1 MNIYL
6 IGYMYSGKTTLGHK
20 LAVKLGYQWLDLD
33 QVFEQVFHT
42 SIPIFFKR
50 YGEEAFRKLEQKLL
64 HETAN
69 NDNTV
74 ISTGG
79 GTPCFFDNIQWIKGA
94 KENHLVVGSQARI
107 LYADCEGRTKIA
119 AAFFDKLFHAIKTIR
134 PHGGDLPGTA
144 AARTHK
150 KLQIRQL
157 AIADSLPVQQRQ
169 FQLR

>member
-20 LAVKLGYQWLDLD
+20 LAVNLGYQWLDLD
-33 QVFEQVFHT
+33 QVFEAVFHT

-74 ISTGG
+74 KQQS
-79 GTPCFFDNIQWIKGA
+79 Q
-94 KENHLVVGSQARI
+94 LVR
-107 LYADCEGRTKIA
+107 R
-119 AAFFDKLFHAIKTIR
+119 
-134 PHGGDLPGTA
+134 
-144 AARTHK
+144 
-150 KLQIRQL
+150 
-157 AIADSLPVQQRQ
+157 
-169 FQLR
+169 